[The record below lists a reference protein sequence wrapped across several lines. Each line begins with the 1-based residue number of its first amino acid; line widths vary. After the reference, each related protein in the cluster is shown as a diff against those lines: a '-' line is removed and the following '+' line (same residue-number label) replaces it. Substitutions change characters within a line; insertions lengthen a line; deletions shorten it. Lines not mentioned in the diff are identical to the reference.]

1 MSIQRVFDWTLNL
14 LLWGGIAFVTS
25 AYTVPFTS
33 GAQLGGIIGTCLIG
47 LIYYLNA
54 FCSSY
59 IDYFLH
65 QTDVAKIYEEI
76 DKIFKSPPM
85 IVMNIECYH
94 YVTRTVHSR
103 SRKGGSRTR
112 TVRRRVVTHRANQE
126 FTYRSWRDISGI
138 FQLDTSQAAED
149 ENLAYVKLALDK
161 KVSFANDGS
170 GEDFAQ
176 ARDLFKALN
185 RRDLYQR
192 YWESFNIDGFSNNFM
207 VQVTDVVPCCFGLGY
222 FIWWSLIGF
231 HLFYVLYVDNFC
243 HEQEFTIKK
252 VVSTRQDLRNEEINR
267 RYEYYNP
274 RMIMKNQTIVF
285 GKAQPQFLS
294 LPPQGI
300 PQQPPEGVLFVPA
313 NLLTEQPQEVD
324 DGAEPAPADSPS
336 KDCSQVIPV
345 IDPSHPSPSYP
356 EGTQNQYNVQAESQQ
371 QVLAE
376 VQIVKPNET

>member
-1 MSIQRVFDWTLNL
+1 
-14 LLWGGIAFVTS
+14 
-25 AYTVPFTS
+25 
-33 GAQLGGIIGTCLIG
+33 
-47 LIYYLNA
+47 
-54 FCSSY
+54 
-59 IDYFLH
+59 
-65 QTDVAKIYEEI
+65 
-76 DKIFKSPPM
+76 
-85 IVMNIECYH
+85 
-94 YVTRTVHSR
+94 
-103 SRKGGSRTR
+103 
-112 TVRRRVVTHRANQE
+112 
-126 FTYRSWRDISGI
+126 
-138 FQLDTSQAAED
+138 
-149 ENLAYVKLALDK
+149 
-161 KVSFANDGS
+161 
-170 GEDFAQ
+170 
-176 ARDLFKALN
+176 
-185 RRDLYQR
+185 
-192 YWESFNIDGFSNNFM
+192 M